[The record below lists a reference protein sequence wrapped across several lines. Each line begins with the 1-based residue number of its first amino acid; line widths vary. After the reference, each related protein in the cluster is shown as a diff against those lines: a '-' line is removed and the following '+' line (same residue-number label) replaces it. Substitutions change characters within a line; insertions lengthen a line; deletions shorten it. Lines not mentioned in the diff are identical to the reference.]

1 MESNSNGKNVPRLR
15 QVTDIERAT
24 SKKARESWH
33 MFTIM
38 AEFIESTERLSELH
52 PAVSIFGSARIK
64 EDNPYYEQCSDI
76 ARRFS
81 DAGFAVI
88 SGGGPGL
95 MEAANKGAFEGKSPS
110 IGLNI
115 ELPHEQSSNKWQDI
129 SLSFRH
135 FFARKVAFVRHADA
149 YIVLPGGFGTMDE
162 LTEVLTL
169 IQTGK
174 CRKIPIIL
182 VGSTFWEGLLEWFRT
197 TLVTTG
203 MIGAKDLDLIQVI
216 DDPALIVDAVFDF
229 YDKGETSL
237 ADSVDRHTDTGALL

>member
-1 MESNSNGKNVPRLR
+1 MELNGKNVPRLR
-15 QVTDIERAT
+15 QVTDVERAT

-64 EDNPYYEQCSDI
+64 ENNPYYPLCMDI

-81 DAGFAVI
+81 DEGFAVI

-110 IGLNI
+110 VGLNI
-115 ELPHEQSSNKWQDI
+115 ELPHEQSGNKWQDI

-135 FFARKVAFVRHADA
+135 FFARKVAFVRYADA

-174 CRKIPIIL
+174 CRHIPIIL
-182 VGSTFWEGLLEWFRT
+182 VGSSFWSGLLDWFRT
-197 TLVTTG
+197 QLVGDG
-203 MIGAKDLDLIQVI
+203 MIAVKDLDLIQVL
-216 DDPALIVDAVFDF
+216 DDPAEILAAVVEF
-229 YDKGETSL
+229 YEAGETVMAES
-237 ADSVDRHTDTGALL
+237 DSHASVLL

>member
-52 PAVSIFGSARIK
+52 PAISIFGSARIK
-64 EDNPYYEQCSDI
+64 EDNPYYSLCMEI

-110 IGLNI
+110 VGLNI
-115 ELPHEQSSNKWQDI
+115 ELPHEQSNNKWQDI

-149 YIVLPGGFGTMDE
+149 YIVLPGGFGTLDE
-162 LTEVLTL
+162 LSEVLTL

-174 CRKIPIIL
+174 SRHIPIIL
-182 VGSTFWEGLLEWFRT
+182 VGGAFWTGLLDWFRT
-197 TLVTTG
+197 QLVTTG
-203 MIGAKDLDLIQVI
+203 MIAEKDMDLLQVI
-216 DDPALIVDAVFDF
+216 DDPEQIVDAVFHF
-229 YDKGETSL
+229 YDQGETSL
-237 ADSVDRHTDTGALL
+237 EESSEHHTGSML